1 VPSPSSSS
9 SNANHERTEVLYGT
23 ENTTNAILSVLSNV
37 KLKMDICADSTW
49 PSVAMG
55 IDVFRNAL
63 IDMNKRGIRSRYI
76 TTITKDNLSYCK
88 EAMKIGELHHLDG
101 IKGNFAV
108 SEKEYIAS
116 ATMQEASL
124 LQQVIYSNIK
134 EVLEQ
139 QQYVFDSFWN
149 KSVPAEQKIKEI
161 EEGIVLGKTEVIQS
175 PKDIQQLFINMVK
188 SAKHEVLL
196 LVPTINAF
204 NREERIG
211 IIELLK
217 QASQGDRRANV
228 RILTPTNDAI
238 EKIIQNTVSTTGQR
252 NDKEERTK
260 QNQQIKD
267 KEKRF
272 DIRSIDIKSTNQH
285 KDDLEGLASAA
296 AAEKSS
302 VTTVT
307 LIIVDRKESLV
318 IEKKDDSKENFIDA
332 VGMATYSNSK
342 PTVLSYVSIFENL
355 WRQTELYQQ
364 LKKSTKQLELA
375 YEQLKISDKMQS
387 EFISAAAHELR
398 TPIQPIISSVG
409 IIRSRMGNMKVQ
421 GLDHSLDM
429 ITRNAERLSQLSSDI
444 LDVTKIESNSFE
456 LEKEQLNLN
465 EVLLNTVEKYKKQ
478 ITKAN
483 IDIQLLFEPHEEVI
497 LIEADRDRIIQVISN
512 LLNNAIK
519 FTRREGGI
527 VMVEVQKKDYDEETR
542 TSAVV
547 SVKDTGSGIDPDIMP
562 RLFEKFASKS
572 FQGTGLGLFIS
583 KKIIEAHGGKIWGQ
597 NNVSD
602 DKGATFYFTLPIVS
616 NEIKPQQEQ

>member
-175 PKDIQQLFINMVK
+175 PKGIQQLFINMVK

-217 QASQGDRRANV
+217 QASEGDHRVNV

-260 QNQQIKD
+260 QNQQIKN